1 VLDRKVLA
9 AENDQMATVTI
20 PLLLKDVTGGARR
33 AEVSGATVEQI
44 VAALDRLHPGFEA
57 RVRAGDKL
65 SPIVAITVDGRIALD
80 GLATPVRPD
89 SEVCFLPS
97 FGGG

>member
-1 VLDRKVLA
+1 
-9 AENDQMATVTI
+9 MATVSI

-33 AEVSGATVEQI
+33 AEVEGSTLEEVI
-44 VAALDRLHPGFEA
+44 TALDKIHPGIEA
-57 RVRAGDKL
+57 RVRDGDKL
-65 SPIVAITVDGRIALD
+65 SPTVAFTVDGKIAAR

-89 SEVCFLPS
+89 SEVCMLPS